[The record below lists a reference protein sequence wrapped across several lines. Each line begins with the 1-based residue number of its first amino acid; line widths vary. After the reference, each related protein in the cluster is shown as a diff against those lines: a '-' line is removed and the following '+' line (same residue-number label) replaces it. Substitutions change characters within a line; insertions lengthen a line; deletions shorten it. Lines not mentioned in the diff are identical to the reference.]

1 MRVKVKG
8 EVDSLS
14 SDINVWLG
22 TDMPNG
28 LEVAD
33 DDDIEDETVKI
44 FDED

>member
-28 LEVAD
+28 LEISD
-33 DDDIEDETVKI
+33 DDVKDDTVKI